1 MVGKTVLKTSYWAAE
16 AGQVRDITV
25 CETLYHAAATVP
37 GRLALADCGP
47 DPAARRQWTYAEFVA
62 AAEQVARAL
71 LARFSP
77 GDRIAIWAPN
87 SAEWVILQQGISL
100 AGMILVALNPAYRTR
115 EMGFVLRQ
123 SRAAGLFCVDTYRG
137 FDTLAMAQ
145 AIAPGLPELREIVS
159 LATWDEF
166 LASADPGQELPR
178 VAPTDIVQVQ
188 YTSGTTGFPKGAMLH
203 HMGLVNEAT
212 FVAERAGMSDGG
224 VCINAMP
231 MYHIGGGAVTS
242 FGIWAK
248 RGTFVILPGFE
259 PGLLLEAFEAYRG
272 THTLVVPTMLIAML
286 DHPELANRDLSSLQ
300 TIMSGAASVP
310 ASLVRRT
317 IRLLGC
323 QFSILFGQTE
333 THGVISQTRVTDTP
347 EDQADTVGQPLPQL
361 EVKITDVG
369 TGEPV
374 PIGEQGEICCR
385 GYQNMLG
392 YYDMPAETAAT
403 IDDDGWLHMGDIG
416 SMDERGFLRVT
427 GRVKDMIIRGGMNL
441 YPAEIEAVLQ
451 DHPAIE
457 TAAVI
462 GVPDE
467 KWGEQVAAVMRLRAG
482 LARPAAAELTEFLR
496 DQIAP
501 HKVPV
506 YWSFVEALPMTP
518 TGKTQKFVLR
528 QQAADGTLTFDEAR
542 PPTSARPLFL
552 KFTLDDGTP
561 LEAVA

>member
-37 GRLALADCGP
+37 GRLALVDCGP

-62 AAEQVARAL
+62 AAEQAARAL

-100 AGMILVALNPAYRTR
+100 AGMVLVALNPAYRTR

-123 SRAAGLFCVDTYRG
+123 SGAAGLFCVDTYRG

-145 AIAPGLPELREIVS
+145 AIAPGLPALREIVS

-166 LASADPGQELPR
+166 LASADPGQELPQ
-178 VAPTDIVQVQ
+178 VAPTDMVQVQ

-286 DHPELANRDLSSLQ
+286 DHPELAKRDLSSLQ

-374 PIGEQGEICCR
+374 PVGEQGEICCR

-403 IDDDGWLHMGDIG
+403 IDDDGWLHLGDIG

-467 KWGEQVAAVMRLRAG
+467 KWGEQVAAVLRLRADQG
-482 LARPAAAELTEFLR
+482 RPTAAELAEFLR

-506 YWSFVEALPMTP
+506 FWSFVEALPMTP

-542 PPTSARPLFL
+542 PPKSADPR
-552 KFTLDDGTP
+552 
-561 LEAVA
+561 

>member
-1 MVGKTVLKTSYWAAE
+1 L
-16 AGQVRDITV
+16 
-25 CETLYHAAATVP
+25 P
-37 GRLALADCGP
+37 G
-47 DPAARRQWTYAEFVA
+47 
-62 AAEQVARAL
+62 
-71 LARFSP
+71 
-77 GDRIAIWAPN
+77 
-87 SAEWVILQQGISL
+87 
-100 AGMILVALNPAYRTR
+100 
-115 EMGFVLRQ
+115 
-123 SRAAGLFCVDTYRG
+123 
-137 FDTLAMAQ
+137 
-145 AIAPGLPELREIVS
+145 LREIVP
-159 LATWDEF
+159 LATWDKF
-166 LASADPGQELPR
+166 LASADPGRELPQ
-178 VAPTDIVQVQ
+178 VTPTDMIQVQ

-224 VCINAMP
+224 VCVNAMP
-231 MYHIGGGAVTS
+231 MYHIGGEAVTS
-242 FGIWAK
+242 FGTWAK

-259 PGLLLEAFEAYRG
+259 PGLLLEAFEAYAG

-286 DHPELANRDLSSLQ
+286 DHPDLARRDLSSLQ

-310 ASLVRRT
+310 ASLVRKT
-317 IRLLGC
+317 IGLLGC

-361 EVKITDVG
+361 KVKFADMI

-374 PIGEQGEICCR
+374 PVGEQGEICCR
-385 GYQNMLG
+385 GYQNMRG

-427 GRVKDMIIRGGMNL
+427 TRVKDMIIRGGMNL
-441 YPAEIEAVLQ
+441 YPAEIEAALQ
-451 DHPAIE
+451 DHPTIE
-457 TAAVI
+457 TAVVI

-467 KWGEQVAAVMRLRAG
+467 KWGEQVAAVLRLRDDF
-482 LARPAAAELTEFLR
+482 ARPTATELTEFLR

-506 YWSFVEALPMTP
+506 FWSFADSLPMTP

-528 QQAADGTLTFDEAR
+528 QQVADGTLTFDQVR
-542 PPTSARPLFL
+542 PSKSAAQF
-552 KFTLDDGTP
+552 
-561 LEAVA
+561 

>member
-1 MVGKTVLKTSYWAAE
+1 MGARAVLKTSYWPAE
-16 AGQVRDITV
+16 VGQVRDITV

-37 GRLALADCGP
+37 GRLALVDCVADA
-47 DPAARRQWTYAEFVA
+47 AARRQWTYAEFVA
-62 AAEQVARAL
+62 AAEQAARAL

-77 GDRIAIWAPN
+77 GERIAIWAPN
-87 SAEWVILQQGISL
+87 SAEWMILQQGISL
-100 AGMILVALNPAYRTR
+100 AGMVLVALNPAYRTR
-115 EMGFVLRQ
+115 EMQFVLEQ
-123 SRAAGLFCVDTYRG
+123 SGAAGLFCADSYRG
-137 FDTLAMAQ
+137 FDMLGMAE
-145 AIAPGLPELREIVS
+145 AIRPSLPGLREIVS
-159 LATWDEF
+159 LATWAEF
-166 LASADPGQELPR
+166 LASADPGQVLPQ
-178 VAPTDIVQVQ
+178 VAPGDMIQVQ
-188 YTSGTTGFPKGAMLH
+188 YTSGTTGFPRGAMLH

-212 FVAERAGMSDGG
+212 FVAERAGLGDGG
-224 VCINAMP
+224 VCVNAMP

-259 PGLLLEAFEAYRG
+259 PGLLLEAFEAYSG

-286 DHPELANRDLSSLQ
+286 DHPDLARRDLSSLQ

-310 ASLVRRT
+310 ASLVRKT
-317 IRLLGC
+317 IGLLDC

-347 EDQADTVGQPLPQL
+347 EDQADTVGQPLPRL
-361 EVKITDVG
+361 EVKIADVA

-374 PIGEQGEICCR
+374 PVDARGEICCR
-385 GYQNMLG
+385 GYQNMQG
-392 YYDMPAETAAT
+392 YYNMPAETAAT
-403 IDDDGWLHMGDIG
+403 IDSDGWLHMGDIG

-462 GVPDE
+462 GVPDT
-467 KWGEQVAAVMRLRAG
+467 KWGEQVAAVLRLRSDW
-482 LARPAAAELTEFLR
+482 ARPTVAELTEFLR

-501 HKVPV
+501 HKIPV
-506 YWSFVEALPMTP
+506 FWTFVAGLPMTP
-518 TGKTQKFVLR
+518 TGKTQKYVLR
-528 QQAADGTLTFDEAR
+528 QQAADGTLTFDEVR
-542 PPTSARPLFL
+542 PPRSLSQTQTQGP
-552 KFTLDDGTP
+552 
-561 LEAVA
+561 